1 MKKVLIGAAIALG
14 GVAIAYAG
22 MFGYVAHAFRHLD
35 LNDLHREEIK

>member
-14 GVAIAYAG
+14 GAAIAFAG
-22 MFGYVAHAFRHLD
+22 MVGYVAHAFRHLD